1 MLPCLF
7 FVVPITSI
15 SAAWLFPPTGN
26 TFRPRSFL
34 RCPTTNT
41 RSLFCGT
48 PKSLLLQ
55 FVIVKVFYPLLLTV
69 LIPVSSAYLFTYNIT
84 CLGGAA
90 SWKDYILLNSFTF
103 YALPLTRLL
112 TLAFGVGLAC
122 VKILSCFF
130 VLQHISHIFL
140 SFPA

>member
-1 MLPCLF
+1 E
-7 FVVPITSI
+7 
-15 SAAWLFPPTGN
+15 
-26 TFRPRSFL
+26 
-34 RCPTTNT
+34 
-41 RSLFCGT
+41 
-48 PKSLLLQ
+48 LQ

-103 YALPLTRLL
+103 YALPLTMFLSI
-112 TLAFGVGLAC
+112 AFGVGLAC

-130 VLQHISHIFL
+130 VLQHISHSFL
-140 SFPA
+140 RFSLNSALIIQVISNLDA